1 LFMRSKVVMTIVFV
15 LSLTLLATGKDS
27 NVLMLA
33 TTTSAD
39 STGLLDALAV
49 ELKKDK
55 GIDLRWT
62 AVGTGKALQLARDC
76 NADVVLVHDPDS
88 EAKFMA
94 EGYGINR
101 SELMYNDFII
111 IGPKNDPAGIKGKNA
126 AQAFK
131 LIATK
136 KVFFASRADKSGTH
150 VLELKLWKQAGLSVP
165 EREQWYIETGQGM
178 LQTIAI
184 AEEKSG
190 YTLTDRATYIKYEH
204 NMKNNPSLVILSEKD
219 KAYFNQYSAIEV
231 NPDRCPNVNNKK
243 AREFIKWMA
252 SPKIQKFI
260 GDYKINGKKLFVPNA
275 K

>member
-1 LFMRSKVVMTIVFV
+1 MRSKVVMTIVFV

-231 NPDRCPNVNNKK
+231 NPDKCPNVNNKK

>member
-39 STGLLDALAV
+39 NTGLLDVLAV

-136 KVFFASRADKSGTH
+136 KVFFC
-150 VLELKLWKQAGLSVP
+150 KQS
-165 EREQWYIETGQGM
+165 
-178 LQTIAI
+178 
-184 AEEKSG
+184 
-190 YTLTDRATYIKYEH
+190 
-204 NMKNNPSLVILSEKD
+204 
-219 KAYFNQYSAIEV
+219 
-231 NPDRCPNVNNKK
+231 
-243 AREFIKWMA
+243 
-252 SPKIQKFI
+252 
-260 GDYKINGKKLFVPNA
+260 
-275 K
+275 